1 MRTEWATSA
10 NALLTLTLILNLAL
24 TLTLAR
30 RRGRTARWTA
40 YPPYPTTI
48 ECVNRAVTTCNV
60 SWSWALTH
68 ASWFGTPRKK
78 QLYPQLGVVSLSS
91 KKTNAA
97 NKKIAY

>member
-68 ASWFGTPRKK
+68 ASWLGNLEKNSSIRNWVLLVFRLRKLTL
-78 QLYPQLGVVSLSS
+78 QT
-91 KKTNAA
+91 KK
-97 NKKIAY
+97 